1 MPPMLAPGI
10 AVRKRMRGN
19 MTSGRSPHDRWA
31 LPLEGALPDHE
42 CTYRSSAMDLYTVS
56 KFLHLGAGTLA
67 LVTFWTAGIARKGGA
82 LHVRVGKIYLLAMCL
97 VIATALVMCAI
108 LYRQG
113 KVVSASF
120 LAYLIVITAAG
131 CWNAWRAIRDK
142 RSWQQFT
149 GPVYRAM
156 AALSL
161 IAGLGI
167 FALGYARGIVLFM
180 GFALVGVS
188 IGIGAW
194 RDIRRGPEDAKWWL
208 RQHYRSMLGNGVAT
222 HIAFLGLGLP
232 RLLPELA
239 GSTLQLLS
247 WFGPIAVA
255 FAVALYWDRRYPVT
269 SKAVITH
276 NEKAPA

>member
-1 MPPMLAPGI
+1 
-10 AVRKRMRGN
+10 
-19 MTSGRSPHDRWA
+19 
-31 LPLEGALPDHE
+31 
-42 CTYRSSAMDLYTVS
+42 MDLYTIS

-67 LVTFWTAGIARKGGA
+67 LVTFWTAGFARKGGA

-97 VIATALVMCAI
+97 VMATALVMCTI
-108 LYRQG
+108 LYGQG

-120 LAYLIVITAAG
+120 LAYLIVVTAGG
-131 CWNAWRAIRDK
+131 CWNAWRAVRGK
-142 RSWQQFT
+142 PSWERFT
-149 GPVYRAM
+149 GLAFKGL
-156 AALSL
+156 ATLSL
-161 IAGLGI
+161 VAGLGI
-167 FALGYARGIVLFM
+167 FALGYARDIVLFM

-239 GSTLQLLS
+239 GGTLQLLS

-269 SKAVITH
+269 RKTVITQ